1 MRDNPV
7 KQKLQRGETAFGT
20 MVFELVSPGLP
31 AILSAAG
38 AEFAL
43 YDMEHSGISMEEMKR
58 QFAYGRGLG
67 LVPIVRP
74 PGKQYQ
80 FVSRLL
86 DLGAMGLMLPMVESR
101 AEAEEIVSWTRYAPR
116 GVRGAMFGGAHDDY
130 APGDVA
136 EKMRIAEDRT
146 IVLAM
151 IETEKG
157 VANVDEIMSVDGI
170 HGAHLGQFDLSLSLG
185 IPGQVDHPRID
196 AAVQSLLAACKAH
209 GKFAACMA
217 PTVEIARD
225 WMRQGFNMVSYSYDI
240 GLLAN
245 GLSDGIGQLRG
256 KAGS

>member
-7 KQKLQRGETAFGT
+7 KKKLQGGEAAFGT
-20 MVFELVSPGLP
+20 MVFEFVAPGLP
-31 AILSAAG
+31 AVLSAAG
-38 AEFAL
+38 AEYAL
-43 YDMEHSGISMEEMKR
+43 YDMEHSGISMDEMKQ

-74 PGKQYQ
+74 PAKQYHY
-80 FVSRLL
+80 VSRLL

-101 AEAEEIVSWTRYAPR
+101 EEAEEIVSWTRYPSR

-130 APGDVA
+130 APGDIA
-136 EKMRIAEDRT
+136 EKMRIAEERT

-157 VANVDEIMSVDGI
+157 VANVEEIMAVDGI
-170 HGAHLGQFDLSLSLG
+170 DGAHLGQFDLSLSLG
-185 IPGQVDHPRID
+185 IPGQTDHPRVNEGID
-196 AAVQSLLAACKAH
+196 ALVAACKKN

-217 PTVEIARD
+217 PNVETARA
-225 WMRQGFNMVSYSYDI
+225 WMAKGFTMVSYSYDI

-245 GLSDGIGQLRG
+245 GLSEGIGQL
-256 KAGS
+256 KK